1 MATSGSSET
10 STLLG
15 IRPARVSPDL
25 IPEVRDNTVLAG
37 MVDWHDSNGAASVA
51 VGRIAGTSPS
61 ATAITNGADE
71 LDAVTPSVITT
82 AAATFTP
89 AAKAVFILMST
100 VAIKTSAPDLVAASR
115 GLVAR
120 ALATKLDVDV
130 ATAFALPANSVG
142 STGVPLTLNDTL
154 DAATTLQINA
164 GSRADGNAVYVLHPV
179 QVKHLEQDAMS
190 RNAPWIA
197 ARQLADFFPAASDAM
212 RRNFVGMLNGFPVI
226 RSSNVQLAN
235 GVADRNG
242 ILAVVPSASGPG
254 AYLGGA
260 MVSIEEM
267 SEDSQSMNF
276 RVAQSM
282 GGVSIYALGEAKD
295 EFGVAIISDA

>member
-1 MATSGSSET
+1 MAVTGSSNT
-10 STLLG
+10 NTLAG
-15 IRPARVSPDL
+15 IRPTRIAPDL

-37 MVDWHDSNGAASVA
+37 MVDWHDSNGSASVA
-51 VGRIAGTSPS
+51 IGQIASTAS
-61 ATAITNGADE
+61 ATAITNGVDE
-71 LDAVTPSVITT
+71 LDAVTPSAITT
-82 AAATFTP
+82 SVATFSP
-89 AAKAVFILMST
+89 NAKAVFVLLST
-100 VAIKTSAPDLVAASR
+100 VAIRTSQPDLLAAAR
-115 GLVAR
+115 GVVAR

-130 ATAFALPANSVG
+130 ATAFSSPATSVG
-142 STGVPLTLNDTL
+142 TSGVPLTLNDAL

-190 RNAPWIA
+190 RNAPWIS

-282 GGVSIYALGEAKD
+282 GGVSIYQLGEAKD

>member
-1 MATSGSSET
+1 MAGE
-10 STLLG
+10 STTGATHLDG
-15 IRPARVSPDL
+15 IRPTRVSPDL

-37 MVDWHDSNGAASVA
+37 MVDWKDCNGAASVA
-51 VGRIAGTSPS
+51 IGSITSS
-61 ATAITNGADE
+61 FNASEISNGASE
-71 LDAVTPSVITT
+71 ANAQSLSEITT
-82 AAATFTP
+82 SVATFTP
-89 AAKAVFILMST
+89 TAKAVFVLLST
-100 VAIKTSAPDLVAASR
+100 VAIKTSAPDLVSMAR
-115 GLVAR
+115 GVVAR

-130 ATAFALPANSVG
+130 ATAFSGPANSVG
-142 STGVPLTLNDTL
+142 TTGVPLTLNDML

-190 RNAPWIA
+190 RNAPWIS

-226 RSSNVQLAN
+226 RSSNVQTAN
-235 GVADRNG
+235 LGADRNG

-295 EFGVAIISDA
+295 VFGVSIISDA